1 MSIFAEETEKYG
13 TYLID
18 DSFEGLFLSE
28 SLIYSGMKVQN
39 IDNEYLQLSI
49 SKTDSSVAFECESE
63 RGGIFSNKIRLVIDA
78 PSSCSVLNVELE
90 YVQNGEKKTVYEE
103 LETERRSGK
112 RIYYIDFE
120 YASLMTKISI
130 SFPRMTTGKV
140 KLYSLSREYVYEDET
155 EYVYNKENANVSVSF
170 DSSAYTVSVSGTIGH
185 KTVTKYSGGQIE
197 LHRLNVE
204 KDVSSIF
211 NDPSSLIDSKPISIQ
226 FNFDVKVSDLTE
238 AYSQYVVVISSVD
251 EEKVILT
258 SPCVPSNDEKKM
270 TQASAEDDFKGVSSE
285 VTVDAIDVNPSLV
298 VFDVFLD
305 RLENINGNGYYFSV
319 DNKYYYFDREYINEL
334 DNKIKAYTDTNC
346 KIYLRF
352 VFDSTADYN
361 NATSELFEKVYAY
374 SYYLAQRYNGGD
386 YGAFEGIIA
395 GENVDRFSVYV
406 NSDIEAY
413 LKFYSMYLY
422 IISESAHL
430 VNPEMRI
437 FVPISDIADTMGYD
451 TDGYASESFL
461 MSLSKMM
468 EGLYSA
474 PPALSVMLCGERTPL
489 KNTTKYPEDEVMP
502 IDDYASY
509 RYYTTEKISDFEMM
523 LTFVSNRSEV
533 LKGDYAYLWSP
544 KAELS
549 GSMLTA
555 AYAYNYLKLYFE
567 SSAESFVVSLNSAT
581 KISDLKHVI
590 KYIDTP
596 RFSDAVEASLEMIGA
611 ESWIDL
617 IPKFDKTL
625 VEKFRLS
632 EITPI
637 DLSGV
642 NVKGSYDIW
651 KFSEL
656 NGIGGWYSLNGCSS
670 MSIKISSDFGR
681 CLVAKIQ
688 PYNEISGQ
696 YSSIIC
702 SFGEEKDIS
711 FADYITYTLGIACES
726 DATEV
731 FEVKFVIGSQDEI
744 IESTQILKAGSI
756 NDITLD
762 IKGLSSIS
770 YMQINIKA
778 VSNQEIPYNLYIN
791 KISEHSE
798 KYTDAELKK
807 LEEKHDEDETYNNNI
822 FSDVPITS
830 TAIVSLCVVLTIVAV
845 AFVLIFK
852 KVDKINK
859 K

>member
-1 MSIFAEETEKYG
+1 MSIFAEESEKYG
-13 TYLID
+13 TYLIG

-28 SLIYSGMKVQN
+28 SLIYSGMEVQN
-39 IDNEYLQLSI
+39 VDDEYLRLSI
-49 SKTDSSVAFECESE
+49 SKTDSSVAFECEAE
-63 RGGIFSNKIRLVIDA
+63 RGGIYSNKIRLVIDV
-78 PSSCSVLNVELE
+78 PSSCGVLDVELE

-103 LETERRSGK
+103 LETERSSGK
-112 RIYYIDFE
+112 KIYYIDFE
-120 YASLMTKISI
+120 YARLMTKISI
-130 SFPRMTTGKV
+130 SFPRMTTGEV
-140 KLYSLSREYVYEDET
+140 KLYSVSREYVYEDET
-155 EYVYNKENANVSVSF
+155 EYIYKENANVSVSF
-170 DSSAYTVSVSGTIGH
+170 DPSAYTVSVSGTVGH
-185 KTVTKYSGGQIE
+185 GTVTKYSGAQIE
-197 LHRLNVE
+197 LHRLSIEQN
-204 KDVSSIF
+204 VSSVF
-211 NDPSSLIDSKPISIQ
+211 TDESSMIDSKPISIQ
-226 FNFDVKVSDLTE
+226 FRFDVKISDLTE
-238 AYSQYVVVISSVD
+238 AYSQYVLVINSVD
-251 EEKVILT
+251 GEKAILS
-258 SPCVPSNDEKKM
+258 SPCVPSNDVKKM
-270 TQASAEDDFKGVSSE
+270 SQNSDEDDFKGVSSD

-305 RLENINGNGYYFSV
+305 RLENINGNGYYFAV

-352 VFDSTADYN
+352 VFGSTADYGN
-361 NATSELFEKVYAY
+361 VSSEFFAKVYAY

-386 YGAFEGIIA
+386 YGAFAGIIA
-395 GENVDRFSVYV
+395 GENADRFSAYV

-422 IISESAHL
+422 ILSESAHL
-430 VNPEMRI
+430 VNPEIRI
-437 FVPISDIADTMGYD
+437 FVPISDIADTVGYD
-451 TDGYASESFL
+451 TEGYASESFL
-461 MSLSKMM
+461 MSLSEMM
-468 EGLYSA
+468 ETLYSA
-474 PPALSVMLCGERTPL
+474 PPSLAVMLCGAQTPL
-489 KNTTKYPEDEVMP
+489 ENASQKSEDEVMP
-502 IDDYASY
+502 IDDHAPY
-509 RYYTTEKISDFEMM
+509 RYYTAEKIADFEAM
-523 LTFVSNRSEV
+523 LTFVSDRSE
-533 LKGDYAYLWSP
+533 LLSGDYVYLWSP
-544 KAELS
+544 KSELS

-581 KISDLKHVI
+581 KISDLKHIV

-596 RFSDAVEASLEMIGA
+596 RFSDAVEPSLEIIGA
-611 ESWIDL
+611 ESWGDL
-617 IPKFDKTL
+617 ISKFDQTS

-632 EITPI
+632 EIAPI

-656 NGIGGWYSLNGCSS
+656 NGIGGWYSINGCNS

-726 DATEV
+726 DAAEV

-744 IESTQILKAGSI
+744 IESTQILKAGSM

-762 IKGLSSIS
+762 IKGLSSVS

-798 KYTDAELKK
+798 RYTDAELKK

-830 TAIVSLCVVLTIVAV
+830 TAIISLCVVLTIVAV

-852 KVDKINK
+852 KVDRINK